1 MSTIEP
7 DLMLIWYNRRYV
19 GTLCRILWV
28 TVQETQGKGKE
39 KNNTCR

>member
-1 MSTIEP
+1 MSAVEP
-7 DLMLIWYNRRYV
+7 DLMSIWYNRHYV
-19 GTLCRILWV
+19 GALCRILWV